1 MDEDHSLFFFGL
13 EPNAIV
19 DEDGFGSLLGGMSG
33 VLNLQMGRKIRNSS
47 GESGL
52 QARPPFFFH
61 LQQHRLITAFVA
73 SKLRA
78 LREKTLHSL
87 ISSLNFSSPAHLLSD
102 VQILPSN

>member
-1 MDEDHSLFFFGL
+1 
-13 EPNAIV
+13 
-19 DEDGFGSLLGGMSG
+19 
-33 VLNLQMGRKIRNSS
+33 MGRKIRNSS

-73 SKLRA
+73 SQLRA
-78 LREKTLHSL
+78 LREKTLHSS
-87 ISSLNFSSPAHLLSD
+87 ISSLNFSAPAHLLSD